1 MSQAMTVGVCWNLWT
16 AACHAQHDSIVLPC
30 DLTNWYHTPESVH
43 IMLGQHTRT
52 AHAASYQPTNHS
64 WQPRRRIHLELDGAT
79 DNART
84 SHRERLLSKPCS
96 QPRMLTAVSRLM
108 AGDAASRF
116 ERDQR
121 AKNKEQR
128 LKLTSHIGS
137 WHSLFCFQPVSSSYK
152 IMKYCGFYNTMI

>member
-1 MSQAMTVGVCWNLWT
+1 MTLQAITVGVCWNLWT

-52 AHAASYQPTNHS
+52 AHAASYQPTNHN
-64 WQPRRRIHLELDGAT
+64 WQPSPRIHLELDGAP
-79 DNART
+79 DNGRT
-84 SHRERLLSKPCS
+84 NHRERLLSKPCS
-96 QPRMLTAVSRLM
+96 HAHGRQPTDGRWCCIEIR
-108 AGDAASRF
+108 
-116 ERDQR
+116 ERS
-121 AKNKEQR
+121 KNKEQR